1 MGKTKYPYVAVKVDT
16 RTKERLDAVCKKYRF
31 KSNYEILQYILG
43 SFLRYAA
50 PDVYIAAD
58 REEVDQLGKM
68 FAEAKNVKGPAKNAW
83 KVHEDKK
90 PAYIICSYNVGKGK
104 NAYVQ
109 CVRFSGK
116 GRPMESPQHD
126 APLMAVLSAH
136 LPKVDAVIQ
145 ARRRRNPW
153 KSYSDIFAE
162 LLDACEKD
170 ARPEETRA
178 SKIAGK
184 L

>member
-1 MGKTKYPYVAVKVDT
+1 MGKTKYPYVAVKVDA
-16 RTKERLDAVCKKYRF
+16 RTKERLDAVCKKCRF

-58 REEVDQLGKM
+58 REEVAQLGKM
-68 FAEAKNVKGPAKNAW
+68 FAEAKNAW

-90 PAYIICSYNVGKGK
+90 PAYIICSYNVGKCK

-116 GRPMESPQHD
+116 GRPLESSQHD

-170 ARPEETRA
+170 ARPEETRV

>member
-43 SFLRYAA
+43 SFLRYAG
-50 PDVYIAAD
+50 PGVYGDAD
-58 REEVDQLGKM
+58 QEEVDRLGRM

-83 KVHEDKK
+83 NAHEDKK

-116 GRPMESPQHD
+116 GHPMESSQHD

-153 KSYSDIFAE
+153 KSYSDTFAE
-162 LLDACEKD
+162 IIDECENEV
-170 ARPEETRA
+170 RPEETRA
-178 SKIAGK
+178 GKIAGK